1 MKGTQSVQDIVLQS
15 TYPIRLS
22 SLFPQDKPP
31 QKGQYQQQEKLR
43 SFLTDGAEGAKS
55 LPPVFGRLSPYPL
68 LASTGLVNELAA
80 LHTALSVAV
89 THIVERWWTDK
100 TARFPQRMPL
110 EEHEEAVL
118 QVGDMHVAKCF
129 THCS

>member
-1 MKGTQSVQDIVLQS
+1 MKDTESVQDIVLQS

-22 SLFPQDKPP
+22 SLFPQDRPP
-31 QKGQYQQQEKLR
+31 QEDRDQQQEKLR
-43 SFLTDGAEGAKS
+43 LFLNDGAEGAKS

-80 LHTALSVAV
+80 LHTALSLAV

-110 EEHEEAVL
+110 KEHEEAVL
-118 QVGDMHVAKCF
+118 QVGDIHVVNGF
-129 THCS
+129 MD

>member
-1 MKGTQSVQDIVLQS
+1 MKDTESVQEIVLQS

-22 SLFPQDKPP
+22 SLLPEDKPS
-31 QKGQYQQQEKLR
+31 QEAQDLRQEKLR
-43 SFLTDGAEGAKS
+43 LFLTEGEEGAKS

-100 TARFPQRMPL
+100 EARFPEQMPL

-118 QVGDMHVAKCF
+118 QVGA
-129 THCS
+129 